1 MCKGYYEK
9 QIMLVSIFVS
19 TGWWYHNKCRICR
32 WRMDE
37 WRITRQI
44 WNISKEFCPNS
55 TSFLRWNPI
64 LEHCFTSEYAGRKSR
79 HILGKGERVLSVIIL
94 SRLSNAFLHYFC
106 KMFTRPYNIL
116 FLVYDEQTLGRLCK
130 NKQTRGIQSLI
141 I

>member
-1 MCKGYYEK
+1 MWRILWKK
-9 QIMLVSIFVS
+9 IMLVSISVS
-19 TGWWYHNKCRICR
+19 TGWWCHSRSRICR

-64 LEHCFTSEYAGRKSR
+64 LEHYFTSEYAGREAR
-79 HILGKGERVLSVIIL
+79 YILDGRERVLPVIIL

-106 KMFTRPYNIL
+106 KMFTRLYNIL
-116 FLVYDEQTLGRLCK
+116 FLVYTEQTLSRFF
-130 NKQTRGIQSLI
+130 
-141 I
+141 